1 MKKRLIMLAFAVI
14 LVFSGCNSGK
24 NVDDTNVEKTD
35 VTEEKKTDSESGDK
49 ETDEGK
55 SGETITSTSDLL
67 NKEFKEREFGE
78 ELKKDAPAVDF
89 DAVDLEG
96 NKLTLKDVLRDDV
109 ITYVDFFQTTCH
121 FCVEAMPELMELNKR
136 DDVQVV
142 LVDVAESVEKVK
154 DFMKE
159 KNIELPVIVD
169 ESGVVAQKYYI
180 SGFPTGVFINGDAT
194 LKGGVVGKRP
204 LEEMVQIIEKI
215 K

>member
-1 MKKRLIMLAFAVI
+1 MKKRLIILLLAVVLI
-14 LVFSGCNSGK
+14 FSGCDIPAGVSPEEMK
-24 NVDDTNVEKTD
+24 EETKTETTANVSDENAIKT
-35 VTEEKKTDSESGDK
+35 VSELVKKEKK
-49 ETDEGK
+49 
-55 SGETITSTSDLL
+55 
-67 NKEFKEREFGE
+67 ERTFGE

-96 NKLTLKDVLRDDV
+96 NKLKLNDVLRDDV
-109 ITYVDFFQTTCH
+109 LTYVDFFQTTCH

-142 LVDVAESVEKVK
+142 LVDVGESVETVK
-154 DFMKE
+154 KFMEE

-169 ESGVVAQKYYI
+169 ESGEVAGKYYV
-180 SGFPTGVFINGDAT
+180 SGFPTGVFIKGDGT

-204 LEEMVQIIEKI
+204 LEEMTQIVEKF